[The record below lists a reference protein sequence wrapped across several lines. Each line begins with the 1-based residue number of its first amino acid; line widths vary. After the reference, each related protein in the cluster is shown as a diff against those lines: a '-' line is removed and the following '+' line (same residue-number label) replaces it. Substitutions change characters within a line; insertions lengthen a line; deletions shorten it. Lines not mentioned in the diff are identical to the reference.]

1 MSNYPLPNFNVEN
14 PKFILNDEEH
24 REDWMSDDDEEDD
37 YRDYPL
43 NNKSEFPGWENPWP
57 DLPDPDVN
65 DDDFSIN
72 TINLR
77 VRRNPCGRGGVLG
90 YYMSWHIVG
99 VSFRNENGRE
109 PYDGKELKR
118 YNDALPE
125 ENRHG
130 IHICC
135 NTIES
140 YVECLNT
147 YGIDP
152 SEINAYKEYCTY
164 LMMIYV
170 IAHEWGHY
178 RSEVLSFQIGNVC
191 KAVTGEGNSPI
202 APSYLTYFMF
212 KKLYPNTNFEEVFA
226 EWAALK
232 VGVFNFQ
239 MRRPAFTIPV
249 ANWAFVEAT
258 VKRML
263 SDAIN
268 RRSRPRPYR
277 DIRRW
282 VDFEKLT
289 SIEILRRIS
298 AGSKGLNQSVDNASK
313 IKGIKSLKKGK
324 MIDLLMHNQL
334 QFNPIRKYNGVVKS
348 APARYPK
355 NPDSVFYHIGYDEC
369 SATPPIS
376 EGSKFQVRL
385 GEPVFYTTAER
396 NASRIMKVLNDLR
409 VSNRKTV
416 TLPISVMHDILPLDP
431 VYFHA

>member
-1 MSNYPLPNFNVEN
+1 MTNYPLPNFNFDN
-14 PKFILNDEEH
+14 PKFIVADDINPDDWESTNDDKYE
-24 REDWMSDDDEEDD
+24 
-37 YRDYPL
+37 DYPPIE
-43 NNKSEFPGWENPWP
+43 NKLKSTGWGNPWP

-65 DDDFSIN
+65 NDDFSIS
-72 TINLR
+72 TVNLR
-77 VRRNPCGRGGVLG
+77 ERRHPCARGGVLG

-99 VSFRNENGRE
+99 VSFKNENGRE

-130 IHICC
+130 IHICS

-140 YVECLNT
+140 YVESLDT
-147 YGIDP
+147 SGIVQ

-178 RSEVLSFQIGNVC
+178 RSEVLSFQISNVL
-191 KAVTGEGNSPI
+191 KSVTGENNSPI

-212 KKLYPNTNFEEVFA
+212 KKLFPDTNFEEVFA

-239 MRRPAFTIPV
+239 MRRPAFTMPI
-249 ANWAFVEAT
+249 ANWAIVEAT

-268 RRSRPRPYR
+268 RHSRPRPYR

-289 SIEILRRIS
+289 NNEILNRIS

-313 IKGIKSLKKGK
+313 IKDIKSLKKGK

-334 QFNPIRKYNGVVKS
+334 QFNTRRKYNGVVKS
-348 APARYPK
+348 APRRYPK
-355 NPDSVFYHIGYDEC
+355 KPDSVFYHIGYDEG
-369 SATPPIS
+369 SSTPPIT
-376 EGSKFQVRL
+376 EGSKFQVRI
-385 GEPVFYTTAER
+385 GDPVFNSIAQQ
-396 NASRIMKVLNDLR
+396 NASRIMKVLNELM
-409 VSNRKTV
+409 VSNRKQV

-431 VYFHA
+431 VYIHV